1 MDARYVRMVG
11 TMGDSFK
18 QQQEVAWQQLLSED
32 MTTFGG
38 HTRSTNE
45 HSRLTVILLTSPKE
59 LYAMFLRY
67 REIQV
72 TP

>member
-11 TMGDSFK
+11 TIGDFFK

-38 HTRSTNE
+38 HTRSMNE

-67 REIQV
+67 REKYK
-72 TP
+72 